1 MRRYP
6 CNKGELTLI
15 HIRISGT
22 RAQIS
27 RRYQKTM
34 RNGRHKIIGTK
45 YMLYFRVINKIKLN
59 IIQKESKHNMVYDR
73 GCENEKIWCQCFK
86 HLQYQ

>member
-22 RAQIS
+22 RAQILH
-27 RRYQKTM
+27 RYQKTM
-34 RNGRHKIIGTK
+34 VDVKLWKQHICCTLIHVTHIN
-45 YMLYFRVINKIKLN
+45 NKIEYETE
-59 IIQKESKHNMVYDR
+59 KENQ
-73 GCENEKIWCQCFK
+73 IW
-86 HLQYQ
+86 HDNVV